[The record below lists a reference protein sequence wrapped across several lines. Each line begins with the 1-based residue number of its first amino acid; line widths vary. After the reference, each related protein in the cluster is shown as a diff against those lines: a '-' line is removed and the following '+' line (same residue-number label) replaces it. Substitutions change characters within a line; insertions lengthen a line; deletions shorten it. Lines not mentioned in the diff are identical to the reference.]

1 MAKSISILEL
11 KDVVKTLEEEVLP
24 LLEEVK
30 NLNEVQIGISSI
42 DLETR
47 KKGKGAEKNKE
58 SAGMGVVN
66 TKEKEL
72 LNKQEE
78 LIKVYKQLEKL
89 QDEKVKQLTQEHEEE
104 KKLWL
109 QEEEFKER
117 KLERLEYDLIE
128 CEYRLQCK
136 ICIEEDLVNLRDELE
151 EKRHQ
156 QVAKYEEQLAILRDD
171 LEVERGMRRQIE
183 ESKAEELRLLRTEL
197 EAKEEELK
205 KLAEIRK
212 EVLQDEIFQQLTQ
225 EHEEEKKLWLQ
236 EEKFK
241 ERKLERLENDLI
253 EYEYRLQCKICIE
266 EDLVNLRDELEEKRR
281 QQVAKYEEQLAILR
295 DDLEAERGMRRQIEE
310 SKEEELRL
318 LTAELEAKEEE
329 LKKLAEIRKEVL
341 QDEIIQQLMQEHEEE
356 KKLWLQEEKLQDK
369 KIKQLTQEHEEEIKS
384 WLQEEEFKQRNLER
398 LEYDLIE
405 YEYRLQCKICIEE
418 DLLILR
424 DELEGR
430 RLQQEAG
437 YEEQLQILRNDF
449 ESERGM
455 WHQLQ
460 ESKEEELRLLRTEL
474 EGKEEDLMNMAE
486 RQLEAINSKE
496 QELELLRAELEEKE
510 EELKTATRK
519 KPTTK
524 LKQYL
529 LSKIMKRR
537 QKEAKH
543 RAAAEFGPDWDSQ
556 GRTELH
562 RAAKRGDTHR
572 VQLLLY
578 AGSQVNAVDHAGC
591 TPLWLAADEGH
602 QDACRALLA
611 AGALPDVKSRP
622 CGWTALHQAALSG
635 HHAVCELLLA
645 AGARPNEPD
654 DEDGCTA
661 LHWAAGCGHAP
672 VVQLLLE
679 YGAQRGARDKRGRTA
694 LDLARKYECTEVDA
708 MLLG

>member
-236 EEKFK
+236 EEKLQDEKIKELTQEHEKEKKSWLQEEEFK

-281 QQVAKYEEQLAILR
+281 QQVA
-295 DDLEAERGMRRQIEE
+295 
-310 SKEEELRL
+310 SKDKELRL
-318 LTAELEAKEEE
+318 LRTELKGKKEE
-329 LKKLAEIRKEVL
+329 LKKLAEELEAERQKEAN
-341 QDEIIQQLMQEHEEE
+341 QEINKLRLEHEEE
-356 KKLWLQEEKLQDK
+356 RKLW
-369 KIKQLTQEHEEEIKS
+369 IK
-384 WLQEEEFKQRNLER
+384 EEEFMERKLEIVK
-398 LEYDLIE
+398 EDLIE
-405 YEYRLQCKICIEE
+405 CEYRLQCKICVEE
-418 DLLILR
+418 DLANLR
-424 DELEGR
+424 DELEEKGR
-430 RLQQEAG
+430 QQEAR
-437 YEEQLQILRNDF
+437 YEKELQILRNDL
-449 ESERGM
+449 ETERGM
-455 WHQLQ
+455 RRQM
-460 ESKEEELRLLRTEL
+460 EASKEEELRLLRTEL

>member
-236 EEKFK
+236 EEKLQDEKIKELTQEHEKEKKSWLQEEEFK
-241 ERKLERLENDLI
+241 ERKLERLEYDLI

-281 QQVAKYEEQLAILR
+281 QQVASKDKELRLLRTELKGKKEELKKLAEELEAERQKEANQEINKLRLEHEEERKLWIKEEEFMERKLEIVKEDLIECEYRLQCKICVEEDLANLRDELEEKGRQQEARYEKELQILR
-295 DDLEAERGMRRQIEE
+295 NDLETERGMRRQMEA
-310 SKEEELRL
+310 SKEEELPL
-318 LTAELEAKEEE
+318 LRTELEAKEEE
-329 LKKLAEIRKEVL
+329 LKKMTERQKE
-341 QDEIIQQLMQEHEEE
+341 
-356 KKLWLQEEKLQDK
+356 
-369 KIKQLTQEHEEEIKS
+369 
-384 WLQEEEFKQRNLER
+384 
-398 LEYDLIE
+398 
-405 YEYRLQCKICIEE
+405 
-418 DLLILR
+418 
-424 DELEGR
+424 
-430 RLQQEAG
+430 A
-437 YEEQLQILRNDF
+437 
-449 ESERGM
+449 
-455 WHQLQ
+455 
-460 ESKEEELRLLRTEL
+460 SKEEELEL
-474 EGKEEDLMNMAE
+474 P
-486 RQLEAINSKE
+486 
-496 QELELLRAELEEKE
+496 RAELEEKE
-510 EELKTATRK
+510 EELKKMREGQKTAASK
-519 KPTTK
+519 KPTTN

-529 LSKIMKRR
+529 LSKIMRR
-537 QKEAKH
+537 QQEAKD
-543 RAAAEFGPDWDSQ
+543 RR
-556 GRTELH
+556 GRTTLH
-562 RAAKRGDTHR
+562 RAAMRGDTHR
-572 VQLLLY
+572 VQLLLD
-578 AGSQVNAVDHAGC
+578 AGSQVNAVDNAGC
-591 TPLWLAADEGH
+591 TPLWLAAWQDR

-611 AGALPDVKSRP
+611 AGARPDVKGGYFGR
-622 CGWTALHQAALSG
+622 TALHEAALCG
-635 HHAVCELLLA
+635 HPAVCELLLA

-654 DEDGCTA
+654 DLNQWTA
-661 LHWAAGCGHAP
+661 LHCAALHGHAP
-672 VVQLLLE
+672 VVLLLLQH
-679 YGAQRGARDKRGRTA
+679 GAERGARNEWGQTA
-694 LDLARKYECTEVDA
+694 LDLASECGHTEVAA
-708 MLLG
+708 MLQD